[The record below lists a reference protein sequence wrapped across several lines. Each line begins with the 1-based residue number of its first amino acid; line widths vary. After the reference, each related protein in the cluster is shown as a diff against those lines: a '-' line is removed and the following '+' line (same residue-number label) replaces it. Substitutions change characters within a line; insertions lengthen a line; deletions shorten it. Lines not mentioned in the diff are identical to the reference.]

1 MANGSIS
8 FVRAGRIPM
17 VSSLA
22 AAISDVGLDAA
33 DHPLDGEHYPH
44 LRHVALAHTWASVG
58 VASRLGNAAGIRMR
72 RVDRCSHPVAPDHS
86 TGRPTVLNRLAA
98 LGLDTQP
105 KFC

>member
-8 FVRAGRIPM
+8 FVRACRIPM

-22 AAISDVGLDAA
+22 AAISDVGLDDA
-33 DHPLDGEHYPH
+33 DHCLDGEHYPD
-44 LRHVALAHTWASVG
+44 LRQLAFAHTWASVG
-58 VASRLGNAAGIRMR
+58 GASWLGDAAGIRMR
-72 RVDRCSHPVAPDHS
+72 RDDRCNHPLAPNHS
-86 TGRPTVLNRLAA
+86 TGRSTVLNRLAP